1 MFFFPFMEG
10 EGGGW
15 ILKRINIQKETEPP
29 TPKNKQ
35 TKHKN
40 KQTTRKQVCHKKI
53 NNTPTYS

>member
-1 MFFFPFMEG
+1 MEG

>member
-1 MFFFPFMEG
+1 MFFSFMEG

-35 TKHKN
+35 TK
-40 KQTTRKQVCHKKI
+40 RKQVCHKKI

>member
-1 MFFFPFMEG
+1 MEG

-35 TKHKN
+35 TNKTQKQTNNTQTSMPQKN
-40 KQTTRKQVCHKKI
+40 KQYAYLFI
-53 NNTPTYS
+53 D